1 MRSDVCQKLSADLHR
16 PFLVLGV
23 GEQLHEPVHLVISQ
37 TQLFVRW
44 GGSNGLPS
52 FGIDGSGSSHIPIP
66 LPDEFAPNNGDQK
79 YKSLTHQQILAFS
92 MYVRGSILRANHQIV
107 EAQVAFAEAHN
118 LDPGNA
124 EYTATLTDL
133 IKEEMLVHNI
143 TWKELARDNGYYF
156 NLTPTQSPHD
166 LRP

>member
-1 MRSDVCQKLSADLHR
+1 MNRIWRFIASAR
-16 PFLVLGV
+16 LGE
-23 GEQLHEPVHLVISQ
+23 G
-37 TQLFVRW
+37 
-44 GGSNGLPS
+44 
-52 FGIDGSGSSHIPIP
+52 
-66 LPDEFAPNNGDQK
+66 
-79 YKSLTHQQILAFS
+79 Y
-92 MYVRGSILRANHQIV
+92 
-107 EAQVAFAEAHN
+107 

-143 TWKELARDNGYYF
+143 SWKELERNNGYYF